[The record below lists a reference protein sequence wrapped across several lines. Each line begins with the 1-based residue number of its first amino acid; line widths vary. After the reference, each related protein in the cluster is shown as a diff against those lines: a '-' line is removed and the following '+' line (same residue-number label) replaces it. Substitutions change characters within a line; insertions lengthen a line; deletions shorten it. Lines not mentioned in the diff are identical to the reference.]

1 MFEKRTWKAR
11 EVQYPGKRILTDAET
26 GDTSSVFVTR
36 DEGTVTEMGDS
47 FSAANMNDLEQRIS
61 GGFADAA
68 SFSETPELTG
78 GTWFDG
84 KPIWR
89 VSKYYPNVTFG
100 GVGNW
105 TQVGTLPL
113 QFMSENGQY
122 NMLDVDMRIG
132 QVTNDGYPA
141 FFRLPIWGTN
151 GVISDY
157 VLAADASG
165 DLLHFRWVG
174 TNSAP
179 FGSKLDVLLTVY
191 YTINE

>member
-89 VSKYYPNVTFG
+89 VSKYYSNVTFG
-100 GVGNW
+100 GVGQW
-105 TQVGTLPL
+105 TQVGALPL
-113 QFMSENGQY
+113 QFMTEKGQY
-122 NMLDVDMRIG
+122 NLLDVDMRTR
-132 QVTNDGYPA
+132 QVTNEGCPVS
-141 FFRLPIWGTN
+141 FRLPIWGTN

-157 VLAADASG
+157 VLGADASG

>member
-11 EVQYPGKRILTDAET
+11 EVQYPGKRILTDTET

-105 TQVGTLPL
+105 TTVGVLPIDVHSAEITL
-113 QFMSENGQY
+113 
-122 NMLDVDMRIG
+122 LDFDMRLMHSGIF
-132 QVTNDGYPA
+132 TNGSLCVGY
-141 FFRLPIWGTN
+141 RLPIMGNNGYIATPWLGDGTN
-151 GVISDY
+151 VTFNW
-157 VLAADASG
+157 VNAS
-165 DLLHFRWVG
+165 
-174 TNSAP
+174 TSARP
-179 FGSKLDVLLTVY
+179 FDKCDVLVIIH
-191 YTINE
+191 YTRNE

>member
-89 VSKYYPNVTFG
+89 VSKYYSNVTFS
-100 GVGNW
+100 GVGQW
-105 TQVGTLPL
+105 TAVGALPL
-113 QFMSENGQY
+113 QFMTDQARY
-122 NMLDVDMRIG
+122 KMVDVDMRIG
-132 QVTNDGYPA
+132 HVTNGGYPE
-141 FFRLPIWGTN
+141 FYRLPIWGSN
-151 GVISDY
+151 GIISDY
-157 VLAADASG
+157 VMGEDATG
-165 DLLHFRWVG
+165 DTLNFRWVG

-191 YTINE
+191 YTIKE